1 MDGDERVMEL
11 DGDGR
16 GLDWRSRHADVLA
29 IHRLN
34 QLTTNQSPHSI
45 GLAMVRHRGYN
56 WRRGRHT
63 DGMAID
69 RHNEYDWRPRR
80 HGYECDWRSSA
91 IPITPPLPA
100 FLLFCLCFVCIYV
113 CLQICIPRKQNTNKT
128 KGMLA
133 MVE

>member
-1 MDGDERVMEL
+1 
-11 DGDGR
+11 
-16 GLDWRSRHADVLA
+16 
-29 IHRLN
+29 
-34 QLTTNQSPHSI
+34 
-45 GLAMVRHRGYN
+45 MVRHRGYN

-100 FLLFCLCFVCIYV
+100 FLLFCLCFVFLECKFANTHKYT
-113 CLQICIPRKQNTNKT
+113 QNTNKT